1 MTTLEMGRCTVQSKT
16 KGRILIAALVLSSG
30 FLGGVLGAY
39 LGRSQFEIIMFAAL
53 FGFVAYMLLVS
64 LVVFVMFTALKT
76 LQRMNDE

>member
-1 MTTLEMGRCTVQSKT
+1 VQSKT